1 MKKEFKKILAML
13 IAATLLVSLFACG
26 TETEQEEKGDAEIS
40 LEDIKTSKP
49 QFSSPGGF
57 YIGKTSVRI
66 AYPKNLKD
74 AGVKIR
80 ITFDGSEPNGQ
91 SQEYGGGEI
100 SLPKK
105 SVITKFTGLGGN
117 LNVTVIRAAYFD
129 KRGVM
134 NGQIATATFFR
145 TEKNGRFDL
154 PVMVLTTDPSNL
166 TGPEGIFTNSSGKGS
181 DWERPC
187 NIQYYN
193 EAGELVI
200 SQDGGIRLFGGSSRG
215 LSQKSFKLYAR
226 NSDYFNTT
234 RYDGKGK
241 FRYAFFGEDRR
252 KADGSVLDAFDS
264 IILRNG
270 GNDSLL
276 TPTQPERATFI
287 RDGVA
292 NLVAAKAAPELL
304 NMNMKTV
311 VVFLN
316 GEYYGLLNMREHEND
331 NAIRNI
337 YGISRENKQNITV
350 ISSEL
355 DTSRGNRYDGTWFYY
370 VQDDGPEGELE
381 AFTELL
387 RQAANRELTY
397 EEVASKIDVEG
408 FIKYCAVNLFL
419 CNTDWPHN
427 NLKVWRYAGEPTELL
442 DGKWHFV
449 FKDMD
454 LGLGRYTCGTEEG
467 FPIELY
473 TRADS
478 ENIRLMLCEYLEFPE
493 GGYPDV
499 SEYRYPDSLCVA
511 GLLALLLENED
522 FRQAFGDYC
531 EKLATE
537 IWPVEDLVKLIT
549 DTAEAIDYEMQYYV
563 QKKSFGIFRFDITS
577 DYKTWRES
585 VFGEDDSL
593 LTWAKERTGNDG
605 HFIQSIRALLE
616 RYERK

>member
-1 MKKEFKKILAML
+1 MKFGFKKILAL
-13 IAATLLVSLFACG
+13 LLAASMVLALFACSR
-26 TETEQEEKGDAEIS
+26 EDSKEGDGAVQIS
-40 LEDIKTSKP
+40 PEDIKHSKP

-57 YIGKTSVRI
+57 YIGKTTVRI
-66 AYPKNLKD
+66 AYPRSLKE

-80 ITFDGSEPNGQ
+80 MTFDGSEPNAQ
-91 SQEYGGGEI
+91 SQIYGGGEI

-105 SVITKFTGLGGN
+105 SVMTKFTGLGGN

-129 KRGVM
+129 KRGVLC
-134 NGQIATATFFR
+134 GHIATAVFFQ
-145 TEKNGRFDL
+145 TEKNDRFNL
-154 PVMVLTTDPSNL
+154 PVVVLTTDPANL
-166 TGPEGIFTNSSGKGS
+166 TGPEGIFTNSWGKGAE
-181 DWERPC
+181 WERPC

-200 SQDGGIRLFGGSSRG
+200 SQDGGMRLFGGSSRG
-215 LSQKSFKLYAR
+215 LSQRSLKLYAR

-241 FRYAFFGEDRR
+241 FRYALFGEERR
-252 KADGSVLDAFDS
+252 KADGSVLDVFDS
-264 IILRNG
+264 FILRNG

-276 TPTQPERATFI
+276 TPTQPERAAFI

-304 NMNMKTV
+304 NMNMKPV

-337 YGISRENKQNITV
+337 YDIPKENKENITV

-355 DTSRGNRYDGTWFYY
+355 DTARGDRYDGTWFYY
-370 VQDDGPEGELE
+370 VLDDGAEGELE
-381 AFTELL
+381 EYTDFMNKTAAGELSFD
-387 RQAANRELTY
+387 
-397 EEVASKIDVEG
+397 EVAARLDVDG

-427 NLKVWRYAGEPTELL
+427 NLKVWRYTGTPTDKL

-473 TRADS
+473 TKADS
-478 ENIRLMLCEYLEFPE
+478 RNTRLMLCEYLTFPE
-493 GGYPDV
+493 GGYPDIT
-499 SEYRYPDSLCVA
+499 ENRYPDTLKVA
-511 GLLALLLENED
+511 GVLAFLLNNEGFRKD
-522 FRQAFGDYC
+522 FREYC

-537 IWPVEDLVKLIT
+537 IWPADDLVKLIT
-549 DTAEAIDYEMQYYV
+549 DTAGSIDYEMQFYV
-563 QKKSFGIFRFDITS
+563 QKKYFGSFRFDMTS
-577 DYKTWRES
+577 DYRLWHES
-585 VFGEDDSL
+585 IFGENDSL
-593 LTWAKERTGNDG
+593 ITWAKERTGSDG
-605 HFIQSIRALLE
+605 YFLNSVNELLGMF
-616 RYERK
+616 

>member
-1 MKKEFKKILAML
+1 MKNAFKKAAALLLAVL
-13 IAATLLVSLFACG
+13 TLAAFAGCRAG
-26 TETEQEEKGDAEIS
+26 NGQEEGNVDIS
-40 LEDIKTSKP
+40 PEDIKTSKP
-49 QFSSPGGF
+49 QFSDPGGF
-57 YIGKTSVRI
+57 YIGKTAVRI
-66 AYPKNLKD
+66 AYPKSLKD
-74 AGVKIR
+74 AGVRIR
-80 ITFDGSEPNGQ
+80 MTFDGSEPDAQ
-91 SQEYGGGEI
+91 SQLYGGGEI

-105 SVITKFTGLGGN
+105 SVMTKFTGLGGN
-117 LNVTVIRAAYFD
+117 VNVTVIRAAYFD
-129 KRGVM
+129 KRGVLT
-134 NGQIATATFFR
+134 GQIATAVYIR
-145 TEKNGRFDL
+145 TEKSDRFNL
-154 PVMVLTTDPSNL
+154 PVVVLTTDPSNL
-166 TGPEGIFTNSSGKGS
+166 TGPNGIFTNSSGKGPE
-181 DWERPC
+181 WERPC

-226 NSDYFNTT
+226 SSDYFNTT

-241 FRYAFFGEDRR
+241 FRYALFGEDRR

-264 IILRNG
+264 FILRNG

-337 YGISRENKQNITV
+337 YGISKEDKPNITV

-355 DTSRGNRYDGTWFYY
+355 DTDRGGRYDGTWFYY

-381 AFTELL
+381 SYVEFM
-387 RQAANRELTY
+387 RQASEGELSY
-397 EEVASKIDVEG
+397 DEIAAKLDVDD

-427 NLKVWRYAGEPTELL
+427 NLKVWRYAGEPTGLL

-467 FPIELY
+467 YPIELY

-478 ENIRLMLCEYLEFPE
+478 ENFRLMLCEYLTFPE

-499 SEYRYPDSLCVA
+499 TESRYPDALRVA
-511 GLLALLLENED
+511 GLLAVLLNNES
-522 FRQAFGDYC
+522 FRNAFRDYC
-531 EKLATE
+531 EELATE
-537 IWPVEDLVKLIT
+537 IWPVDELVKLIT
-549 DTAEAIDYEMQYYV
+549 GTAESIDYEMQFYV
-563 QKKSFGIFRFDITS
+563 QKKYFGNFRFDLTS
-577 DYKTWRES
+577 DYATWKES
-585 VFGEDDSL
+585 VFGENDSL
-593 LTWAKERTGNDG
+593 VSWARERTGRDG
-605 HFIQSIRALLE
+605 YFLKGVNALL
-616 RYERK
+616 RTYD